1 MEAKTENQ
9 MQPLSRKV
17 CGEIDEHER
26 AAASE
31 AKNDRHMKWPYIL
44 TFGEVFKTSLTPGT
58 LSTYALPSFS
68 HFVAHGRPSISKA
81 HATPTNSNAHV
92 SPVGSKVIDMCV
104 RHTLRICIPSHV
116 IWTINIQQRRT
127 LQQSRT
133 SHRSA
138 WESENCAQHQ
148 LQAPASQVYTR
159 QQQGSP

>member
-1 MEAKTENQ
+1 MPKN
-9 MQPLSRKV
+9 
-17 CGEIDEHER
+17 CDESEEER
-26 AAASE
+26 A
-31 AKNDRHMKWPYIL
+31 RRLTQKWKRRQKTKCSHCPVKSVVRLMSTREQWLVKQRMAVSRSDHIL
-44 TFGEVFKTSLTPGT
+44 TFGEVFKTSLTSWNSFNVHFAILLT
-58 LSTYALPSFS
+58 LCCTTIL
-68 HFVAHGRPSISKA
+68 KA

-138 WESENCAQHQ
+138 
-148 LQAPASQVYTR
+148 
-159 QQQGSP
+159 

>member
-1 MEAKTENQ
+1 MEAKTKKQ
-9 MQPLSRKV
+9 MQPLFREV

-26 AAASE
+26 AAASK
-31 AKNDRHMKWPYIL
+31 AKNGHLKKRPYLRIRWGVRNL
-44 TFGEVFKTSLTPGT
+44 
-58 LSTYALPSFS
+58 S
-68 HFVAHGRPSISKA
+68 HFLELFQHMLCHFLTLCCTQLTILKA

-92 SPVGSKVIDMCV
+92 SPVSSKVIVMHL
-104 RHTLRICIPSHV
+104 RHTAPICTPSHV
-116 IWTINIQQRRT
+116 IWTINVQQRRT

-159 QQQGSP
+159 QQQGSS